1 MRFLLIT
8 AVGVSLFCATTACS
22 QTNDIN
28 RQNRTIEV
36 IVSETVKVDPDVAV
50 VTLACISYG
59 ETHDQAYQAN
69 LQTADKV
76 IKALLNAG
84 LSKEQIESNTL
95 ELNEASTDDER
106 IRPAQKGRQ
115 FTAHQ
120 SWNIR
125 LAASDAQKIIDIAV
139 QAGANGIEGMNWE
152 VSDTEALESK
162 ARAAAM
168 KKARATAEEIAESAG
183 GKAGELLY
191 ASNVVN
197 GIQGM
202 LAGRTL
208 QTMDATV
215 SAGGGLRT
223 PAFALKLFPQKVEK
237 QATIRVIF
245 ALD

>member
-1 MRFLLIT
+1 MRFLLTSAVT
-8 AVGVSLFCATTACS
+8 ASLFCATTAYS

-50 VTLACISYG
+50 VTLGCISYG

-69 LQTADKV
+69 LQAADKV

-84 LSKEQIESNTL
+84 LSKEQIESNAL
-95 ELNEASTDDER
+95 ELNETSTDDER
-106 IRPAQKGRQ
+106 GRPAQKGRQ

-125 LAASDAQKIIDIAV
+125 VAAPDAQKIIDIAV
-139 QAGANGIEGMNWE
+139 QAGANGVEGVSWE
-152 VSDTEALESK
+152 VSDTEALETK
-162 ARAAAM
+162 ARTAAM
-168 KKARATAEEIAESAG
+168 KKARTTAEELAESAG

-191 ASNVVN
+191 ASNDVN
-197 GIQGM
+197 SFVGGVS
-202 LAGRTL
+202 TSL
-208 QTMDATV
+208 QTVTV
-215 SAGGGLRT
+215 TESRARAGTT
-223 PAFALKLFPQKVEK
+223 PTFTLKLYPSKVEK
-237 QATIRVIF
+237 RATIRAIF